1 MKKNRILSKCHHQTR
16 QRFADCQCGEVE
28 AVWDLCRGVKTELF
42 TQQRSGLQ
50 IRWNLVFYKKYNF
63 FASFTIKTLF
73 LQQVNLKLKQ
83 MENIII
89 GADELILWLRKNGK
103 AENVPNDEITGL
115 GQ

>member
-1 MKKNRILSKCHHQTR
+1 
-16 QRFADCQCGEVE
+16 
-28 AVWDLCRGVKTELF
+28 
-42 TQQRSGLQ
+42 
-50 IRWNLVFYKKYNF
+50 
-63 FASFTIKTLF
+63 
-73 LQQVNLKLKQ
+73 